1 MLKRCCCFNLRMGSI
16 WIAAIRLISW
26 LFILTGSTYLCWQ
39 LFIMG
44 HRGMVQYTVMVNL
57 EENVY
62 VLALI
67 ILLSLLGVILEVLL
81 VIGVLQAHRGGYI
94 RAWFW
99 LTGFS
104 VFASI
109 LMAISFLIYNI
120 GSISSGANWFEDA
133 LCSLAHIVFF
143 FIPEFFLGPR
153 QEPVL
158 RAMLI
163 IAHFLVPIL
172 HGLSFYVVYSFYK
185 CRHRYHRNQHSE
197 SAAGGHHGYASAP
210 SNPDSNGRRSVT
222 PMIQDQVIPYKPKLC
237 QKCAHHQSENGTYKY
252 TENGAV
258 YTNRC
263 HEPLLE
269 EAPIE
274 TTC

>member
-1 MLKRCCCFNLRMGSI
+1 M
-16 WIAAIRLISW
+16 
-26 LFILTGSTYLCWQ
+26 
-39 LFIMG
+39 
-44 HRGMVQYTVMVNL
+44 
-57 EENVY
+57 
-62 VLALI
+62 LALI